1 MPSKS
6 IYLGYDVE
14 RNDSKSVRGRCAE
27 RTLESICMVRLVT
40 VISFV
45 KYFEKE
51 KEILNFVGKNNML
64 KILVLLQK

>member
-45 KYFEKE
+45 KYFEK
-51 KEILNFVGKNNML
+51 LSR
-64 KILVLLQK
+64 